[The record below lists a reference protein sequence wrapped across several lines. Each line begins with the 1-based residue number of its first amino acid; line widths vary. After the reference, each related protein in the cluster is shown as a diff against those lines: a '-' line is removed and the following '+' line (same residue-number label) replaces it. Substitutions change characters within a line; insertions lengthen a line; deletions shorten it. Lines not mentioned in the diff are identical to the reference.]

1 MADDTILEEDKL
13 DADAFAKSCPYVD
26 LDASS
31 D

>member
-1 MADDTILEEDKL
+1 MVGGTILEENRW
-13 DADAFAKSCPYVD
+13 DAGAFAKSYPDVD

>member
-1 MADDTILEEDKL
+1 MVDDTILEEDRW
-13 DADAFAKSCPYVD
+13 DAGAFAKSCPDVD